1 MCSSSDGA
9 SSGSSHLVTSDSI
22 DATIEVDELRAMLA
36 KRQLV
41 TVLDIR
47 KAEDRAE
54 WAIPGS
60 MHVDA
65 YEALKAGD
73 PAALED
79 APVPM
84 DAPVVTV
91 CGAGK
96 ASFTA
101 MEQLRARGYDARS
114 LVGGMKAWSLAWNS
128 AEVSVPGSA
137 ATVIQVRRTGKGCLS
152 YLIGNGDE
160 AAVIDAALPPTI
172 YQEFAAERGWVI
184 SHVLETHVHADH
196 LSRARL
202 LAEETGATLHLPE
215 QERVSYPFSP
225 MRDGETVEVGSA
237 RITALHT
244 PGHTL
249 ESTCYLLDGKALCSG
264 DTLFLA
270 GVGRPDLEASAEQAR
285 ERARLL
291 HASLARLTALP
302 PEIVILPGHTSEPAP
317 FDDRPI
323 SATLAEVIG
332 RVGMLGLPAEAFLE
346 AILARIPP
354 TPPNHAQIVALNEA
368 GAMPEGDPTDLE
380 AGANRCAV
388 S

>member
-1 MCSSSDGA
+1 VMRQ
-9 SSGSSHLVTSDSI
+9 VTRPTI
-22 DATIEVDELRAMLA
+22 DVDELRALLA
-36 KRQLV
+36 EHQPV

-54 WAIPGS
+54 WSIPGS
-60 MHVDA
+60 IHVDA

-73 PAALED
+73 PAALSD
-79 APVPM
+79 ADLPIDP
-84 DAPVVTV
+84 PVVTV

-96 ASFTA
+96 VSLTA

-114 LVGGMKAWSLAWNS
+114 LGGGMKAWSLAWNS
-128 AEVSVPGSA
+128 AEVTMRGEA

-152 YLIGNGDE
+152 YLVGNGGE
-160 AAVIDAALPPTI
+160 AAVIDAALPPAV
-172 YQEFAAERGWVI
+172 YQQLAAERGWNI
-184 SHVLETHVHADH
+184 THVLETHVHADH
-196 LSRARL
+196 LSRSRR

-215 QERVSYPFSP
+215 QDRVAYPFDP
-225 MRDGETVEVGSA
+225 IRDGDTLSIGSSV
-237 RITALHT
+237 ITALRT

-249 ESTCYLLDGKALCSG
+249 ESTSYLLDRSVLFTG
-264 DTLFLA
+264 DTLFLS
-270 GVGRPDLEASAEQAR
+270 GVGRPDLEASPEQAR

-302 PEIVILPGHTSEPAP
+302 SETVILPGHTSEPAP

-323 SATLAEVIG
+323 SATLAAVIS
-332 RVGMLGLPAEAFLE
+332 RVGMLGLSEVAFVE

-354 TPPNHAQIVALNEA
+354 TPPNHARIVALNEA
-368 GAMPEGDPTDLE
+368 GEMPDGDPTDLE